1 MSFEERME
9 RLVGRH
15 EALAQSVEMHNAMLS
30 RIEALQH
37 EQTLALP
44 HLRQMLEGLLLAT
57 DRLVQVAGRHED
69 RISKLERS

>member
-9 RLVGRH
+9 RLAERH

-30 RIEALQH
+30 RIEALQNH
-37 EQTLALP
+37 QRE
-44 HLRQMLEGLLLAT
+44 MLEGVLVAP
-57 DRLVQVAGRHED
+57 DRLVQVAGRHEE